1 MDRIAPGVCWEP
13 SALWAQLLPW
23 SRLPGLA
30 RWVSA
35 ELRGL
40 RGKGQLPCA
49 VCWAWEAVAS
59 SHHRGGNQR
68 PREAE
73 AARPRSCRGPP
84 LTVEPELETR
94 PSSAPMF
101 FGLCPSLGVEMC
113 RREWI
118 PSNVSCVSDY
128 SDSTEVKFE
137 ELKNVK
143 LEEDDE
149 DEEEEH
155 EAAVLDLSVNP
166 ASLGRLVFSG
176 SKKKSSSSLGS
187 GSSQDSVSSDSETS
201 EPLSCRA
208 QGQTGV
214 LTVHSYARGD
224 GRVLPGEPCA
234 RKKGGATRSI
244 SERELAEVWVLG
256 WATGGGLLQGPQWQE
271 ETLRMDLQPAVV
283 SSKSQVALGL
293 FSLFFAGTAFF
304 FLPCYLYVTIAPQN
318 GFAASLATLSGSSV
332 ERGTC
337 SDPPGLRSAGLEQQC
352 LQPGV

>member
-1 MDRIAPGVCWEP
+1 MCCV
-13 SALWAQLLPW
+13 
-23 SRLPGLA
+23 PGLGSGSILTSQRRKPEA
-30 RWVSA
+30 Q
-35 ELRGL
+35 RG
-40 RGKGQLPCA
+40 RG
-49 VCWAWEAVAS
+49 S
-59 SHHRGGNQR
+59 SPQIVQGT
-68 PREAE
+68 PVM
-73 AARPRSCRGPP
+73 
-84 LTVEPELETR
+84 VEPELETR
-94 PSSAPMF
+94 PSSAPTF

-113 RREWI
+113 RREWA

-166 ASLGRLVFSG
+166 ASLGGRFVFSG
-176 SKKKSSSSLGS
+176 SKKKLSSSLGS

-214 LTVHSYARGD
+214 LTVHSYAKGD
-224 GRVLPGEPCA
+224 GRVPSGEPCT
-234 RKKGGATRSI
+234 RKKGGAPRSI
-244 SERELAEVWVLG
+244 SERELAEVWALG

-271 ETLRMDLQPAVV
+271 ETLRMDLQSAVV

-293 FSLFFAGTAFF
+293 FSLFFAGTVFF
-304 FLPCYLYVTIAPQN
+304 F
-318 GFAASLATLSGSSV
+318 F
-332 ERGTC
+332 
-337 SDPPGLRSAGLEQQC
+337 PPVIST
-352 LQPGV
+352 